1 MAHSPWV
8 TLLNGLGPE
17 GRDAARSLAGSGP
30 DPGAAATTAA
40 RASAYATVLDA
51 LEQATTERPA
61 LLVLDDLHWAD
72 EGTLQLLDVV
82 AAHVPAWPVLVV
94 GAYRDTDIAAGSPL
108 TRLGGRAE
116 RVTLSGLDR
125 RDVGTL
131 LTRQLGPA
139 RGADLADRV
148 VALTAGNP
156 FLIGQIAQLLAEDRG
171 ARDLASF
178 PAGARDLMEQ
188 RLSALDGDD
197 RRLLVAAAVLGS
209 PFRAVDLAALAGC
222 DVITVTAGLERAA
235 SRRAVERAAGTGM
248 WSFVHELFRYAAL
261 ADAAAAEVADLH
273 RAAAALLEG
282 HDAEPAIVAAHL
294 LAAGDVGEDAARWST
309 RAGDRALGAMAWEEA
324 AGHYERALS
333 VGSPTVDTRGDA
345 LAGLGRAL
353 LLAGDQAGAG
363 RAFAA
368 LAELGRSSGSAE
380 LLARAALGF
389 SADLAGFEVRL
400 FEQRQIDLLEEA
412 ARALADTPMLAW
424 RADVL
429 ARLSVAL
436 SLTAPSTRRLELA
449 EEAVALAR
457 ASEDRL
463 ALARCLAAHCDAIAG
478 PTHVAERDAEASEI
492 IAIAE
497 SAADGPLEL
506 LGRRLRFVARL
517 ERGDVD
523 GVEAEVGAFARR
535 AEAVGNPLYS
545 WYVPLWRGA
554 GGADGRRRRHGRA
567 TGRRGRDARPGGRE
581 HQRPG
586 AGERAA
592 PHGALAA
599 WRVRP
604 GGRDAR
610 RVGGHRPR
618 APHVH
623 HRARQHR
630 LRPRAGG
637 EQRRGPGP
645 ARPHQRARP
654 GGDGRGRRVDGE
666 HGQHR
671 RAPPS
676 PSTTRSCRRRWS

>member
-1 MAHSPWV
+1 
-8 TLLNGLGPE
+8 
-17 GRDAARSLAGSGP
+17 
-30 DPGAAATTAA
+30 
-40 RASAYATVLDA
+40 
-51 LEQATTERPA
+51 
-61 LLVLDDLHWAD
+61 
-72 EGTLQLLDVV
+72 
-82 AAHVPAWPVLVV
+82 
-94 GAYRDTDIAAGSPL
+94 
-108 TRLGGRAE
+108 
-116 RVTLSGLDR
+116 
-125 RDVGTL
+125 
-131 LTRQLGPA
+131 
-139 RGADLADRV
+139 
-148 VALTAGNP
+148 
-156 FLIGQIAQLLAEDRG
+156 
-171 ARDLASF
+171 
-178 PAGARDLMEQ
+178 
-188 RLSALDGDD
+188 
-197 RRLLVAAAVLGS
+197 
-209 PFRAVDLAALAGC
+209 
-222 DVITVTAGLERAA
+222 
-235 SRRAVERAAGTGM
+235 M

-282 HDAEPAIVAAHL
+282 QDAEPAIVAAHL

-345 LAGLGRAL
+345 LAGLGRAR

-363 RAFAA
+363 QAFAA

-523 GVEAEVGAFARR
+523 GVEAEVGAYARR

-545 WYVPLWRGA
+545 WYVPLWRGQA
-554 GGADGRRRRHGRA
+554 ALTVGDVDTAERLADEAEMLGRA
-567 TGRRGRDARPGGRE
+567 AGSTNGPVLASVLRLVALWQRGEYARAVERLAALGDIDPELPTYITALGSIAFAHVQAGDMVAARALLDRTNAAGMAATAEDAEWMGNMVNIVRAAVALDHPILPAALELIEPFADLVVFEGIGAGLYGAMARFVAEGCRAVGRVDDAVVYAERALAVNRALGGVLAADAVRTLASCTAAAGDGARAAALHDEADSAYRNAGVRHLARDA
-581 HQRPG
+581 
-586 AGERAA
+586 
-592 PHGALAA
+592 
-599 WRVRP
+599 
-604 GGRDAR
+604 DST
-610 RVGGHRPR
+610 
-618 APHVH
+618 
-623 HRARQHR
+623 
-630 LRPRAGG
+630 
-637 EQRRGPGP
+637 P
-645 ARPHQRARP
+645 A
-654 GGDGRGRRVDGE
+654 GDGRGRATTNGAATATSGVSPTAARPPSSSTA
-666 HGQHR
+666 R
-671 RAPPS
+671 AWPISPRCCRAPGARC
-676 PSTTRSCRRRWS
+676 T